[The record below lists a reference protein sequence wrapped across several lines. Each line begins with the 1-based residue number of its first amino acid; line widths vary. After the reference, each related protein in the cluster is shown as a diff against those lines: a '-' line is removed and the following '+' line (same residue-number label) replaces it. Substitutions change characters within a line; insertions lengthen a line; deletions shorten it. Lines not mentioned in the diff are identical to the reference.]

1 VGIDHGFAYVGGRIV
16 LRIQVLPAAV
26 GPKQGILHKVLGAGP
41 IAGQHVSE
49 ADEGLISTNHESV
62 EVGPRVVNCTAALDQ
77 QHRVTTIR
85 SFG

>member
-16 LRIQVLPAAV
+16 LRVQVLPAAV
-26 GPKQGILHKVLGAGP
+26 GPKQRVLHKVLGAGP

-62 EVGPRVVNCTAALDQ
+62 EVRSRVVNCNAALDQ
-77 QHRVTTIR
+77 RHLVTTIR